1 MKDDRRAL
9 VLAGGGIT
17 GIAWELGMIAG
28 LAELGV
34 DLSRADL
41 VIGTSAGSVAGAQLR
56 SGRPIEQ
63 LYADQ
68 LKDAHGEL
76 AARLSRGLI
85 LRWAVLELLPG
96 SDEKAFRRLGKAA
109 LARKTV
115 PESDRRQVIES
126 RLPDPEWPPK
136 PLKVTAV
143 DAATGE
149 FVVFDDESG
158 VPLVD
163 AVGASCAVPMVW
175 PPVTIGERR
184 YIDGGV
190 RSPANADLAKGY
202 GRVVVLAPF
211 GGAVRRSGR
220 VDNQIEALGPHVH
233 AAVVMPDANTRRAM
247 GSNALDPAF
256 RSDAAKA
263 GRSQARLVRDT
274 VAVAWGEPPS

>member
-68 LKDAHGEL
+68 LKDAHGE
-76 AARLSRGLI
+76 RST
-85 LRWAVLELLPG
+85 
-96 SDEKAFRRLGKAA
+96 RLGRRMKLHWVLLGLTPGPEQKARRRIGHKA

-115 PESDRRQVIES
+115 PEGDRRQVIES
-126 RLPDPEWPPK
+126 RLPEQVWPQR

-143 DAATGE
+143 DASSGE
-149 FVVFDDESG
+149 FVVFDNDSG
-158 VPLVD
+158 VSLVD
-163 AVGASCAVPMVW
+163 AVGASCALPLIW

-190 RSPANADLAKGY
+190 RSPANVDLAKGY

-211 GGAVRRSGR
+211 TGAARRSGR
-220 VDNQIEALGPHVH
+220 VDHQVEALGPHVH
-233 AAVVMPDANTRRAM
+233 VAVVTPDANTRRAM
-247 GSNALDPAF
+247 GSNALDSAF

>member
-63 LYADQ
+63 LYEEQ
-68 LKDAHGEL
+68 LAEARGEL
-76 AARLSRGLI
+76 ASELGKRTL
-85 LRWAVLELLPG
+85 LRWALLGLAPG
-96 SDEKAFRRLGKAA
+96 REERARKRIGKAA
-109 LARKTV
+109 LASRTV
-115 PESDRRQVIES
+115 PESDRRSVIES
-126 RLPDPEWPPK
+126 RLPEQRWPSE

-143 DAATGE
+143 DASTGE
-149 FVVFDDESG
+149 FVVFDRESG

-175 PPVTIGERR
+175 PPVTIQGRR

-190 RSPANADLAKGY
+190 RSSANADLAQGY

-211 GGAVRRSGR
+211 AASVRRSGR
-220 VDNQIEALGPHVH
+220 VGNQLEKLGPHVH
-233 AAVVMPDANTRRAM
+233 SAVVMPDANTRRAM
-247 GSNALDPAF
+247 GSNPLDPAF

-263 GRSQARLVRDT
+263 GRSQARLVRDS

>member
-34 DLSRADL
+34 DLSGADL

-56 SGRPIEQ
+56 SGTPIER
-63 LYADQ
+63 LYAGQ
-68 LKDAHGEL
+68 LEAAEGEL
-76 AARLSRGLI
+76 SATLPKASL
-85 LRWAVLELLPG
+85 LRWALLGLAPG
-96 SDEKAFRRLGKAA
+96 NEEKARQRIGRAA
-109 LARKTV
+109 LAKKTV
-115 PESDRRQVIES
+115 PESDRREVIES
-126 RLPDPEWPPK
+126 RLTDRSWPRRPF
-136 PLKVTAV
+136 KVTAV
-143 DAATGE
+143 DASSGE
-149 FVVFDDESG
+149 FVVFDNESG

-175 PPVTIGERR
+175 PPVTIRGRR

-190 RSPANADLAKGY
+190 RSSVNADLAQGY

-211 GGAVRRSGR
+211 TASLRRSGR
-220 VDNQIEALGPHVH
+220 VGPQLERLGPHVH
-233 AAVVMPDANTRRAM
+233 TAVVTPDANTRRAM

-274 VAVAWGEPPS
+274 VAVAWGEPPH